1 MSRRHVEPDR
11 EGSFGIL
18 DRLAGGH
25 DDLSRLGDLVEPCIE
40 RTASRREI
48 TYELERR
55 FDGKRLILGVD
66 RIDYVKGIPHKL
78 LAFEKFLHNNPQEAG
93 KLILVQIAPPP
104 KKDTVRYQKLRN
116 KVHKLVGPVLMKQ
129 DLVEARGNVEK
140 RLDYI
145 RAENERLEK
154 AAEAM
159 QKKQTEKQEGI
170 IALQQQMMKLANP
183 SGGESA

>member
-1 MSRRHVEPDR
+1 MTISIDSGQRNERRSSETGAKTD
-11 EGSFGIL
+11 EGRRARARVIEMNANVIA
-18 DRLAGGH
+18 RQQAQQQ
-25 DDLSRLGDLVEPCIE
+25 LSENEMVLK
-40 RTASRREI
+40 
-48 TYELERR
+48 ELE
-55 FDGKRLILGVD
+55 
-66 RIDYVKGIPHKL
+66 L
-78 LAFEKFLHNNPQEAG
+78 LEDEA
-93 KLILVQIAPPP
+93 
-104 KKDTVRYQKLRN
+104 
-116 KVHKLVGPVLMKQ
+116 KVYKLVGPVLMKQ

>member
-1 MSRRHVEPDR
+1 MNANVIARQQ
-11 EGSFGIL
+11 
-18 DRLAGGH
+18 AQQQ
-25 DDLSRLGDLVEPCIE
+25 LSENEMVLK
-40 RTASRREI
+40 
-48 TYELERR
+48 ELE
-55 FDGKRLILGVD
+55 
-66 RIDYVKGIPHKL
+66 L
-78 LAFEKFLHNNPQEAG
+78 LEDEA
-93 KLILVQIAPPP
+93 
-104 KKDTVRYQKLRN
+104 
-116 KVHKLVGPVLMKQ
+116 KVYKLVGPVLMKQ

-159 QKKQTEKQEGI
+159 QKKKTEKQEGI

>member
-1 MSRRHVEPDR
+1 MATP
-11 EGSFGIL
+11 
-18 DRLAGGH
+18 AGGNP
-25 DDLSRLGDLVEPCIE
+25 LETELNTF
-40 RTASRREI
+40 RTIQKEI
-48 TYELERR
+48 GKVQGQIGTAGTQILENEMVLKELE
-55 FDGKRLILGVD
+55 
-66 RIDYVKGIPHKL
+66 L
-78 LAFEKFLHNNPQEAG
+78 LEDEA
-93 KLILVQIAPPP
+93 
-104 KKDTVRYQKLRN
+104 
-116 KVHKLVGPVLMKQ
+116 KVYKLVGPVLMKQ

>member
-1 MSRRHVEPDR
+1 MRQRTTRISSVARGARAPPHSATTMASAMDAFQGMQRKLQEESR
-11 EGSFGIL
+11 
-18 DRLAGGH
+18 
-25 DDLSRLGDLVEPCIE
+25 
-40 RTASRREI
+40 
-48 TYELERR
+48 TYESLAQEMNANVIARQQAQQQLSENEMVLKELE
-55 FDGKRLILGVD
+55 
-66 RIDYVKGIPHKL
+66 L
-78 LAFEKFLHNNPQEAG
+78 LEDEA
-93 KLILVQIAPPP
+93 
-104 KKDTVRYQKLRN
+104 
-116 KVHKLVGPVLMKQ
+116 KVYKLVGPVLMKQ

>member
-1 MSRRHVEPDR
+1 MASAMDAFQGMQRKLQEESR
-11 EGSFGIL
+11 
-18 DRLAGGH
+18 
-25 DDLSRLGDLVEPCIE
+25 
-40 RTASRREI
+40 
-48 TYELERR
+48 TYESLAQEMNANVIARQQAQQQLSENEMVLKELE
-55 FDGKRLILGVD
+55 
-66 RIDYVKGIPHKL
+66 L
-78 LAFEKFLHNNPQEAG
+78 LEDEA
-93 KLILVQIAPPP
+93 
-104 KKDTVRYQKLRN
+104 
-116 KVHKLVGPVLMKQ
+116 KVYKLVGPVLMKQ

-154 AAEAM
+154 AAKAM